1 MATVFILAKGEGTKA
16 WAEARK
22 RTRPLKAERRAMVL
36 VSRERKE
43 GGEGRREGGRG
54 DGNEL
59 VKATAGR
66 AWHVSHFLHWQAVEE
81 RPETKS
87 GKERWQGGF
96 NEEEQHAC
104 CSLLCGVGPR
114 EVIR

>member
-22 RTRPLKAERRAMVL
+22 RTRPLKAERRTMVL

-43 GGEGRREGGRG
+43 GGREGGRG

-59 VKATAGR
+59 VGATAGR
-66 AWHVSHFLHWQAVEE
+66 A
-81 RPETKS
+81 
-87 GKERWQGGF
+87 
-96 NEEEQHAC
+96 
-104 CSLLCGVGPR
+104 
-114 EVIR
+114 